1 MRRARRREDSLP
13 DVLSK
18 VGGLDIAGM
27 TGLFLG
33 GALYHV
39 PIVIDGFIS
48 AVAGTA
54 RGADSSKCGRICT
67 ALPCFGRTGRRD
79 DPGSAAPDPVSDL

>member
-1 MRRARRREDSLP
+1 
-13 DVLSK
+13 
-18 VGGLDIAGM
+18 M

-48 AVAGTA
+48 AVAA
-54 RGADSSKCGRICT
+54 LCAVRIVPN
-67 ALPCFGRTGRRD
+67 AAGYVLPPMFRQTGRRD